1 MVRVVRGELK
11 LRLECFPAFDYGR
24 IDHKVE
30 LKNNGAVFEAGNVA
44 LTLHLDI
51 PLAVHGNGIISE
63 FTLKEGEPTYFLI
76 GGAKKEKFG
85 IQGRTRVDRS

>member
-76 GGAKKEKFG
+76 GCEKG
-85 IQGRTRVDRS
+85 KVRDTGENTS